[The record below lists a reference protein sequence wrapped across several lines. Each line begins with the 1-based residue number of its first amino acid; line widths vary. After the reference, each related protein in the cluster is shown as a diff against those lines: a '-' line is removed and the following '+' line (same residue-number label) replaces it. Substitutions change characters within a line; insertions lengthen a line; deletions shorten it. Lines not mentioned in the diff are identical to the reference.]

1 MTDPITIPYPPSANR
16 LWRNVSGKTLK
27 SAEYRAWL
35 EVASWE
41 IRAQRPARID
51 GPYILEIVADAPDRR
66 GRDIDNLI
74 KPISDVLK
82 LAGVYA
88 DDKAARKVSAE
99 WSDVAPA
106 KGAQVRARVTPIA
119 TEKAA

>member
-1 MTDPITIPYPPSANR
+1 MSEIIIPYPPSANR
-16 LWRNVSGKTLK
+16 LWRNVGGKTIK
-27 SAEYRAWL
+27 SEEYRLWL
-35 EVASWE
+35 ATASWE

-51 GPYILEIVADAPDRR
+51 GPYTLEIVADAPDRR

-119 TEKAA
+119 TEKTA